1 VQTQECEKVGEES
14 REGGLIMSALAPQ
27 ELLIS
32 ARPALRAVVALLES
46 AGLPAVDLRREH
58 LQHFFYC
65 GASEA
70 PTGLVG
76 LELYGPD
83 ALLRSLVVVP
93 ATRGG
98 GLGSTLLEHAEGYAR
113 SRGVRAVY
121 LLTTTAERFFA
132 QRGYVR
138 VARAAVSPAIQGTQ
152 EFAQLCPD
160 SSALMA
166 KAL

>member
-1 VQTQECEKVGEES
+1 M
-14 REGGLIMSALAPQ
+14 MSALAPQ
-27 ELLIS
+27 GLLIC
-32 ARPALRAVVALLES
+32 AQPALPAAVALLES
-46 AGLPAVDLRREH
+46 AVLPAVDLGPEH
-58 LQHFFYC
+58 LDHFFYC

-93 ATRGG
+93 ATRRS
-98 GLGSTLLEHAEGYAR
+98 GLGSTLLEHAECYAR
-113 SRGVRAVY
+113 SRGVRAMY
-121 LLTTTAERFFA
+121 LLTTSAERFFA
-132 QRGYVR
+132 QRGYLR
-138 VARAAVSPAIQGTQ
+138 VARAAASPSIQATQ
-152 EFAQLCPD
+152 EFVRLCPD